1 MELQDLAAEF
11 LEGSRVGAVVL
22 DSDLGVLWVSSTFER
37 YVGIERGALLGH
49 DLRRL
54 LASRLSSVLAEPEAV
69 AESLVRGSG
78 DTAHPFECRILAGDQ
93 RSERWLEYWSQPIRS
108 GRYAGGRIDY
118 YFDVTERKRV
128 AEAARKSED
137 QMVQVQKMEA
147 IGRLASGLAHDF
159 NNLLTAINGY
169 TDLILRLTE
178 DENLQSY
185 VGEIKKAGKRAAELT
200 SKLLALNRPPPSLQR
215 VVDLNQVVLNLEG
228 LLRRLIGE
236 DVELETRLDPA
247 LGRVRMDPGQLEQVL
262 LNLAVN
268 ARDAMPTGG
277 RLLLESANVGRGP
290 DWQAPP
296 RMGALDLDFS
306 AESYVCI
313 MVSDTGIG
321 IEEEVR
327 KHIFEP
333 FFTTK
338 EVGKGTGLGLS
349 TVYAAVTQNQGH
361 IEVDST
367 LGTGTTFRIY
377 LPSADGEV
385 ETRPV
390 SRDVSTPGRGD
401 EQILLVEDDATVR
414 KLVSELLE
422 QQGYNVI
429 AAEHPAHALELV
441 ESRDCEIE
449 FLVTD
454 VVMPGMSGPDL
465 AERLSKR
472 FPRMRILFISGYTD
486 SLVLRHGLLDAEH
499 VMLQKP
505 FDGAM
510 LAGKVREL
518 LDQSRPE

>member
-1 MELQDLAAEF
+1 M
-11 LEGSRVGAVVL
+11 L
-22 DSDLGVLWVSSTFER
+22 DSDLRITWVSRTFEH
-37 YVGIERGALLGH
+37 YVGLERDALVGH
-49 DLRRL
+49 DLRQL
-54 LASRLSSVLAEPEAV
+54 LASRLGAMLADPEAV
-69 AESLVRGSG
+69 CESLVRGSG
-78 DTAHPFECRILAGDQ
+78 GTAHPFECRVLAGDQ

-118 YFDVTERKRV
+118 YYDVTERKRV
-128 AEAARKSED
+128 EEAARKSED
-137 QMVQVQKMEA
+137 QLVQVQKMEA
-147 IGRLASGLAHDF
+147 VGRLAGGLAHDF

-178 DENLQSY
+178 DERLQTY
-185 VGEIKKAGKRAAELT
+185 VGEIKKAGERAAELT

-215 VVDLNQVVLNLEG
+215 VVDLNQLVLNLES

-236 DVELETRLDPA
+236 DVELETRLDPS

-277 RLLLESANVGRGP
+277 RLVLESANVEGESHRS
-290 DWQAPP
+290 
-296 RMGALDLDFS
+296 LDFS
-306 AESYVCI
+306 AERYVCI
-313 MVSDTGIG
+313 KVSDTGVG
-321 IEEEVR
+321 IEEDVR

-349 TVYAAVTQNQGH
+349 TVYAAITQNHGH

-367 LGTGTTFRIY
+367 LGTGTTFRIF

-385 ETRPV
+385 EIRPV
-390 SRDVSTPGRGD
+390 SRDIATPDRGD
-401 EQILLVEDDATVR
+401 EQILLVEDDSTVR
-414 KLVSELLE
+414 KLVSELLR
-422 QQGYNVI
+422 QQGYNVL
-429 AAEHPAHALELV
+429 AAKHPAHALELV
-441 ESRDCEIE
+441 EGQDCEIE

-465 AERLSKR
+465 AERLAKR
-472 FPRMRILFISGYTD
+472 FPRMKVLFISGYTD

-505 FDGAM
+505 FDGTM
-510 LAGKVREL
+510 LASKVREL
-518 LDQSRPE
+518 LDQSRPG